1 MSQIV
6 RATVDHSK
14 LNKAHPLA
22 FGLRLTDFVNA
33 MEDVY
38 DFFYDVNTNLTG
50 KGLRRLE
57 DMMRPANLSGTLSDM
72 ITDSLAQHS
81 RALTSNLYHN
91 GHPDLI
97 VRDRYP
103 NNSVQAGT
111 EGVEIKTTRKKG
123 GAVDSHG
130 AREQTLAVFV
140 YDIDND
146 PAKGVFQREPLKF
159 TEVYLAEVTLDDY
172 RRNERGDL
180 GTRTA
185 TLDASGIA
193 KYRLG
198 WVYKDIPTTVTARA
212 GKAKPWRNPTP

>member
-6 RATVDHSK
+6 RAQVDQSK
-14 LNKAHPLA
+14 LNKNLQLP
-22 FGLRLTDFVNA
+22 FQLRLNDFVAA

-50 KGLRRLE
+50 KNLRRLE

-103 NNSVQAGT
+103 KNAVKSGT
-111 EGVEIKTTRKKG
+111 EGVEIKTTKKAG

-146 PAKGVFQREPLKF
+146 TSKGVFQRAPLKF
-159 TEVYLAEVTLDDY
+159 TEVYIGQVTEADY
-172 RRNERGDL
+172 RRNDRGTL

-185 TLDASGIA
+185 TLDKDGIA
-193 KYRLG
+193 KFRQNWLYLD
-198 WVYKDIPTTVTARA
+198 VAPTVTGKM
-212 GKAKPWRNPTP
+212 GKAKAWRQA